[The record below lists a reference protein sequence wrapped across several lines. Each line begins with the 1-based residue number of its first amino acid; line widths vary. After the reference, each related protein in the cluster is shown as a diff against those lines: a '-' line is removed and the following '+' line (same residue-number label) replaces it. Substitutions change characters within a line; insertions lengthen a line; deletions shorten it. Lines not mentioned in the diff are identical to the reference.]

1 MLMPGGKGYS
11 GFSSSSPDEKAG
23 PRLAKGNKNTHAVM
37 KDRLCG
43 RKHEYLSNYL
53 RVLNDL

>member
-11 GFSSSSPDEKAG
+11 GFSSSSPEEKAG
-23 PRLAKGNKNTHAVM
+23 PRLGKGTNTHAAM

-43 RKHEYLSNYL
+43 RKHEYLTIDIP
-53 RVLNDL
+53 VII